1 MLFRNQR
8 KIIMW
13 STWKFKTVR
22 REREREKKI
31 TKQYRGRIFNEEQ
44 LEAFHEKE

>member
-1 MLFRNQR
+1 
-8 KIIMW
+8 MW
-13 STWKFKTVR
+13 STWKFKTVQ
-22 REREREKKI
+22 REREKKI

>member
-1 MLFRNQR
+1 
-8 KIIMW
+8 MW

-22 REREREKKI
+22 RERERKKI

>member
-13 STWKFKTVR
+13 STWKFKTVQ
-22 REREREKKI
+22 RERKKK

>member
-13 STWKFKTVR
+13 STWKFKTVQR
-22 REREREKKI
+22 GEKKI
-31 TKQYRGRIFNEEQ
+31 TKQYRGRIFIEER

>member
-1 MLFRNQR
+1 
-8 KIIMW
+8 MW

-22 REREREKKI
+22 RERERERERKKI